1 MSVQEEEL
9 FLNYCRR
16 RVPASD
22 IVHFSLG
29 VVAIVS
35 CTLVI
40 SLVLCNKL
48 YYSFTYRLLIYWL
61 LAHVLMSSVH
71 VVALP
76 VAWYEPQMAPF
87 CQAVAVLG
95 TYALWVLLLISLFIT
110 VEVMS
115 MAVCYIELKLM
126 EIPIVLTSLLL
137 PLTFVWVPF
146 ITGSY
151 GYQSPFGCWIRD
163 HVVYHNQCE
172 SSGAGKAERLAF
184 WYIPLL
190 ILFAFICVAFITVT
204 LTLAFR
210 WCKEKVSFSSD
221 ERRPL
226 LSTRSN
232 HYTALKEII
241 TLFGPPLL
249 GLSLIIFFELG
260 VLLNFPKLT
269 PLWTK
274 ELFSATPDIVN
285 VVSAV
290 SVGTNLLVHAKR
302 KRIAIG
308 VCGWCWTNNMP
319 IQLVTSCV
327 NETTEYT
334 TAGSVTVSHPTEF
347 ELPFESESF
356 H

>member
-1 MSVQEEEL
+1 MSVSEEEL
-9 FLNYCRR
+9 FLNACKQ

-29 VVAIVS
+29 MVAIIS

-40 SLVLCNKL
+40 SLVLCSKL
-48 YYSFTYRLLIYWL
+48 YYSFNYRLLIYWL
-61 LAHVLMSSVH
+61 IAHVLMSSVH

-76 VAWYEPQMAPF
+76 VVWYEPRMAPF
-87 CQAVAVLG
+87 CQAVAVLD

-110 VEVMS
+110 VEIMS
-115 MAVCYIELKLM
+115 MAVCYVELKLM

-151 GYQSPFGCWIRD
+151 GYQSPYGCWIRD
-163 HVVYHNQCE
+163 HDMNRNRCE
-172 SSGAGKAERLAF
+172 SSEAGKAERLAF
-184 WYIPLL
+184 WYIPLF
-190 ILFAFICVAFITVT
+190 ILFAFICVSFVTVT
-204 LTLAFR
+204 LTLALR
-210 WCKEKVSFSSD
+210 WCKEKVLYSSD

-232 HYTALKEII
+232 HYTALKEIV
-241 TLFGPPLL
+241 TLFGPPMI
-249 GLSLIIFFELG
+249 GLALIIIFEVG
-260 VLLNFPKLT
+260 VLLNFPKPT
-269 PLWTK
+269 PLWMK
-274 ELFSATPDIVN
+274 ALFSATPDIVN

-290 SVGTNLLVHAKR
+290 SVGTHLLVHAKR
-302 KRIAIG
+302 KRMAIG
-308 VCGWCWTNNMP
+308 VCGWCWTSSTP

-334 TAGSVTVSHPTEF
+334 TAGSVTISHPTEF
-347 ELPFESESF
+347 EVPFESESF